1 MEPRDLRRVA
11 ALAYDGLGTFEFGIV
26 VELFGLPRANLG
38 VEWYDFEVC
47 SAERGPLRAA
57 GGIKVEA
64 PRGLAALRDA
74 GTIVIPGWTKADE
87 PPPAALVKA
96 LRSAY
101 DRGARLVSICSGVFL
116 LAAAGLLDGRR
127 VTAHWRHAD
136 LLRSRF
142 PKLHVE
148 PDVLYVDE
156 GNILTSA
163 GSTAGID
170 LCLHIV
176 RLDYGAEIA
185 NEIARR
191 LVMPPHRAGA
201 QAQNLEDPLRGE
213 ANGGLAAILGWAQA
227 HLAEAVRVEDLA
239 RRAAMSPR
247 SFARR
252 FRQQTGTTPHR
263 WLMHQRLIE
272 AQRRL
277 EKTDAGIDQI
287 AAAVGL
293 QTAASLR
300 LHFSKVLG
308 TSPTAYRRR
317 FGSMA
322 AELRAVQ

>member
-1 MEPRDLRRVA
+1 
-11 ALAYDGLGTFEFGIV
+11 
-26 VELFGLPRANLG
+26 
-38 VEWYDFEVC
+38 
-47 SAERGPLRAA
+47 
-57 GGIKVEA
+57 
-64 PRGLAALRDA
+64 
-74 GTIVIPGWTKADE
+74 
-87 PPPAALVKA
+87 
-96 LRSAY
+96 
-101 DRGARLVSICSGVFL
+101 VSICSGVFL
-116 LAAAGLLDGRR
+116 LAAAGLLEGRR
-127 VTAHWRHAD
+127 VTAHWRHVD

-142 PKLHVE
+142 PKLQVE
-148 PDVLYVDE
+148 PDVLYVDD

-191 LVMPPHRAGA
+191 LVMPPHRDGA
-201 QAQNLEDPLRGE
+201 QAQNLEDPIRTE
-213 ANGGLAAILGWAQA
+213 ADGGLAPILAWAHA
-227 HLAEAVRVEDLA
+227 HLGEAVRVEDLA

-277 EKTDAGIDQI
+277 ERTDAGIDQI

-300 LHFSKVLG
+300 LHFSRVLG

-317 FGSMA
+317 FASSITA
-322 AELRAVQ
+322 AR

>member
-1 MEPRDLRRVA
+1 
-11 ALAYDGLGTFEFGIV
+11 
-26 VELFGLPRANLG
+26 
-38 VEWYDFEVC
+38 
-47 SAERGPLRAA
+47 
-57 GGIKVEA
+57 
-64 PRGLAALRDA
+64 
-74 GTIVIPGWTKADE
+74 
-87 PPPAALVKA
+87 
-96 LRSAY
+96 
-101 DRGARLVSICSGVFL
+101 
-116 LAAAGLLDGRR
+116 